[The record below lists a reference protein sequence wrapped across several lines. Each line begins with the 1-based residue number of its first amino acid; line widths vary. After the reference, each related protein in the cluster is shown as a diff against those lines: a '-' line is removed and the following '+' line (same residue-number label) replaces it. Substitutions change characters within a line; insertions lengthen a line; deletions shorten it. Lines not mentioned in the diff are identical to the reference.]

1 MSAGGHQHRVPWRLD
16 GACGRKE
23 AQRMGVFAFA
33 QLIRIFQAP
42 TPCGSC
48 RRTLGLLRG
57 LSQGGYVMALY
68 PAGGE
73 ALAHVRMLAG
83 DA

>member
-1 MSAGGHQHRVPWRLD
+1 
-16 GACGRKE
+16 
-23 AQRMGVFAFA
+23 MGVFAFA

>member
-1 MSAGGHQHRVPWRLD
+1 
-16 GACGRKE
+16 
-23 AQRMGVFAFA
+23 MGVFAFA

-68 PAGGE
+68 PARGE
-73 ALAHVRMLAG
+73 ALAHV
-83 DA
+83 

>member
-1 MSAGGHQHRVPWRLD
+1 
-16 GACGRKE
+16 
-23 AQRMGVFAFA
+23 MGVFAFA

-57 LSQGGYVMALY
+57 LSQGGYVMALH
-68 PAGGE
+68 PAQGE
-73 ALAHVRMLAG
+73 VLAQARTLVG